1 MKFVNKDTGLELLI
15 SNELINRLAA
25 YGKEKYPNEFGG
37 LLLGKY
43 INNKKTVVI
52 KETLLPK
59 KFRSSRYY
67 FERGSNGL
75 KEQLEQY
82 YANEDLVYVGEWHTH
97 PDNVAVPSQTDLKSM
112 RELAEDENVL
122 INNPVLMILEI
133 QKADYDIGIYFL
145 FNGKLLRYIWAESE

>member
-1 MKFVNKDTGLELLI
+1 MKFVNKDTGLEFLI
-15 SNELINRLAA
+15 GDELINRLAA

-43 INNKKTVVI
+43 INSNKTLVI

-59 KFRSSRYY
+59 KYKSSRYY

-75 KEQLEQY
+75 KELLEQY
-82 YANEDLVYVGEWHTH
+82 YANEGLVYVGEWHTH
-97 PDNVAVPSQTDLKSM
+97 PNNEAVPSPTDIRAM

-133 QKADYDIGIYFL
+133 QKTDYNIGIYFL
-145 FNGKLLRYIWAESE
+145 FNGKLLRYILAESE